1 MPSKSSDTSQHKR
14 QPSVKRRTTS
24 RRVVRSKSTKASGA
38 VNLNGQL
45 IIQALQDLNR
55 PASMVEVVRQ
65 LAIRTNSRQ
74 QSIWRTVKG
83 TLTEAIRFGFVQQ
96 VRGKYCILPTNV
108 PNAENVAGGLTLAKS
123 TDRSKRKNRDGCDS
137 LRRHLVRR
145 AASCPLQIKRTR
157 SSFKHGT
164 QKKRK
169 MNNE

>member
-65 LAIRTNSRQ
+65 LAIRTNA
-74 QSIWRTVKG
+74 TVH
-83 TLTEAIRFGFVQQ
+83 
-96 VRGKYCILPTNV
+96 
-108 PNAENVAGGLTLAKS
+108 LAHS
-123 TDRSKRKNRDGCDS
+123 QRYTDRGD
-137 LRRHLVRR
+137 
-145 AASCPLQIKRTR
+145 
-157 SSFKHGT
+157 
-164 QKKRK
+164 
-169 MNNE
+169 